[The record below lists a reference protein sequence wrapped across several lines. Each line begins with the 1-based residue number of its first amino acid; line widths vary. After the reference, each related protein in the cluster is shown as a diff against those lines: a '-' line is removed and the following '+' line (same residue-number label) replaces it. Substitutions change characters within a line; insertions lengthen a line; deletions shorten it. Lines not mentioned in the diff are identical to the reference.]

1 MSRPAAITLPAATLE
16 RLEEL
21 ARQENRSVQ
30 ELLDEAVRRDERDR
44 WWDEMNEFGR
54 ASAEAAGTR
63 SEEQVVSAIHD
74 VRRSGSRGKPGQ
86 R

>member
-1 MSRPAAITLPAATLE
+1 MSRPAAVTLPAETLE

-21 ARQENRSVQ
+21 ARQENRSV
-30 ELLDEAVRRDERDR
+30 EEVIDIAVRRYESDR

-54 ASAEAAGTR
+54 ASAEAAGV
-63 SEEQVVSAIHD
+63 SDDDQLVSAIHD
-74 VRRSGSRGKPGQ
+74 LRSRSRGKPPA